1 MGRGLEDGSATT
13 RRNNPTAD
21 AGQRMLELNK
31 EKHSGAVA
39 AMSSSPR
46 APTGASAIKAAGGDT
61 GATDLERKIAATDRE
76 IDDLVYELYGI
87 TAEERE
93 IVESG

>member
-1 MGRGLEDGSATT
+1 
-13 RRNNPTAD
+13 
-21 AGQRMLELNK
+21 MLELNK

-46 APTGASAIKAAGGDT
+46 APTGASAIKAAGGDTGADARGDT